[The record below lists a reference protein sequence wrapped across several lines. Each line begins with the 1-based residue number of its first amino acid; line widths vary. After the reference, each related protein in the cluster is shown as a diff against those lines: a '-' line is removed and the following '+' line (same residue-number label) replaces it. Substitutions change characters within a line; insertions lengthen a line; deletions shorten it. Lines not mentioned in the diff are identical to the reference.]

1 MVPTYAYGP
10 PVSVTRR
17 PAAAMHA
24 TIKAMATA
32 QITYATG
39 AAAPS
44 EAAASAG
51 TRKMP
56 PPIITL
62 TMPAARPTV
71 PMARVND
78 SRSEFIRAI
87 VC

>member
-1 MVPTYAYGP
+1 MH
-10 PVSVTRR
+10 VT
-17 PAAAMHA
+17 
-24 TIKAMATA
+24 ISAMAIA
-32 QITYATG
+32 QITYAIG

-44 EAAASAG
+44 EPATNAG

-62 TMPAARPTV
+62 MIPAARPIV
-71 PMARVND
+71 PMARVSD

>member
-1 MVPTYAYGP
+1 M
-10 PVSVTRR
+10 
-17 PAAAMHA
+17 PA
-24 TIKAMATA
+24 TN
-32 QITYATG
+32 
-39 AAAPS
+39 
-44 EAAASAG
+44 AG

-62 TMPAARPTV
+62 MIPAARPTV